1 VTEQDD
7 DRSSFVRG
15 MTIGA
20 IIGAIVA
27 GSSLWSRR
35 RRGRHQ
41 EPESGSEAA
50 SASEAALAGS
60 PEDESLEPAAP
71 SEEKPVSR

>member
-1 VTEQDD
+1 
-7 DRSSFVRG
+7 

-41 EPESGSEAA
+41 EPEAGSEAA
-50 SASEAALAGS
+50 VAGS
-60 PEDESLEPAAP
+60 PDEALEPPAP
-71 SEEKPVSR
+71 SEETPDSR

>member
-1 VTEQDD
+1 VTGQDD
-7 DRSSFVRG
+7 GRSSFVRG

-35 RRGRHQ
+35 RRRQH
-41 EPESGSEAA
+41 EDPESGSEAG
-50 SASEAALAGS
+50 LVGS
-60 PEDESLEPAAP
+60 PDESLEPLAP
-71 SEEKPVSR
+71 SEEPPLSR

>member
-35 RRGRHQ
+35 RRGGRQ
-41 EPESGSEAA
+41 EPDSGSEAA
-50 SASEAALAGS
+50 VAGS
-60 PEDESLEPAAP
+60 PDEALEPGAP
-71 SEEKPVSR
+71 SEEKPESR